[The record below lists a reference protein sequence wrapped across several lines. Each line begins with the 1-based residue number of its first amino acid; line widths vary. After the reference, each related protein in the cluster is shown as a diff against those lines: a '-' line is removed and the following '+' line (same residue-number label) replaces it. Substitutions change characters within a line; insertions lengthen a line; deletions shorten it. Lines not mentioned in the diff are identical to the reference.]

1 MKKNF
6 ALVQQTTQHI
16 PNPICPPSYRET
28 VQGAYPLSHSSDRQ
42 DARPV
47 EVLVELAC
55 FDEFIILNVFF
66 HLLSRAHE
74 VVVLSVH
81 LVLSPRTSSICRGQR
96 NVFISVPAVM
106 FGVLF
111 GSVCCCKLTGY
122 TRTKLVGKLRDKVI
136 IYSVLHWTQYDHRPC
151 VVDCIG
157 DKNQVRIHT
166 KIYSLSF
173 DLAFSFKLQRSDLL
187 TFLSNDWFIRKNC
200 ILLSLCKKTIIIR
213 FYIKCKEI

>member
-1 MKKNF
+1 MQQKYVIIHEKKLCSSS
-6 ALVQQTTQHI
+6 AD
-16 PNPICPPSYRET
+16 NPTYTKPHLPPPSYRET

-55 FDEFIILNVFF
+55 FNEFIILNVFF

-173 DLAFSFKLQRSDLL
+173 GFGF
-187 TFLSNDWFIRKNC
+187 FLSNYREAIYS
-200 ILLSLCKKTIIIR
+200 LSCRMTGS
-213 FYIKCKEI
+213 